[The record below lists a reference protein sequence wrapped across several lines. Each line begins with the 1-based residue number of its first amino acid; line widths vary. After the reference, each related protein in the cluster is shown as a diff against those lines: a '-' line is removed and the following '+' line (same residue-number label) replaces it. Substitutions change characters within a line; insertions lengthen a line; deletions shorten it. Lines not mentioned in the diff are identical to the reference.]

1 MTDIEGYAR
10 YAIYYAPEA
19 GSPLWRFGSAWLGW
33 DAETGE
39 VPPRPPVTGL
49 PRAAEELTVSPR
61 RYGFHGTLKP
71 PFALA
76 AGTDAAGLLAAAEA
90 MAAGLVPFEAPALTL
105 HAIGR
110 FASLRLSAPSPEMA
124 ALAMTCVEALDAFRA
139 PPSEAELARRRANP
153 LSEEHEAL
161 LARWGY
167 PYVGAQFRF
176 HLTLSSALSPED
188 LAATSAALAPHVAP
202 FCAGPLPVREAALY
216 GDPGGG
222 APFRLL
228 RRLPF
233 GGR

>member
-1 MTDIEGYAR
+1 MTDIEGFAR

-39 VPPRPPVTGL
+39 VPPRPDVADL
-49 PRAAEELTVSPR
+49 PGDALDLTTSPR

-76 AGTDAAGLLAAAEA
+76 EGTDAAGLLAAATK
-90 MAAGLVPFEAPALTL
+90 MAAGIAPFEAPPLGL
-105 HAIGR
+105 HASGR
-110 FASLRLSAPSPEMA
+110 FASLRLSAPSPDMA

-139 PPSEAELARRRANP
+139 PPSEAELARRRLNP
-153 LSEEHEAL
+153 LSPEHEAM

-167 PYVGAQFRF
+167 PYVGEGFRF
-176 HLTLSSALSPED
+176 HLTLSSALAPED
-188 LAATSAALAPHVAP
+188 LAATAAALAPHVAP
-202 FCAGPLPVREAALY
+202 FCAAPLPVGGVALF
-216 GDPGGG
+216 GDPGDG

-233 GGR
+233 GA

>member
-1 MTDIEGYAR
+1 MTGIEGFAR

-19 GSPLWRFGSAWLGW
+19 ASALWRFGSAWLGW
-33 DAETGE
+33 DAEAGV
-39 VPPRPPVTGL
+39 VPPRPDVADL
-49 PRAAEELTVSPR
+49 PAEALSLTTSPR

-76 AGTDAAGLLAAAEA
+76 DGTDAAGLLAAAEA
-90 MAAGLVPFEAPALTL
+90 MAAGLASFEAPALAL

-124 ALAMTCVEALDAFRA
+124 SLAMTCVEALDHFRA
-139 PPSEAELARRRANP
+139 PPSEAELARRRRNP
-153 LSEEHEAL
+153 LSAEHEAM

-167 PYVGAQFRF
+167 PYVGEGFRF

-202 FCAGPLPVREAALY
+202 FCAAPLPVREAALF
-216 GDPGGG
+216 GDPGDG

-233 GGR
+233 AA